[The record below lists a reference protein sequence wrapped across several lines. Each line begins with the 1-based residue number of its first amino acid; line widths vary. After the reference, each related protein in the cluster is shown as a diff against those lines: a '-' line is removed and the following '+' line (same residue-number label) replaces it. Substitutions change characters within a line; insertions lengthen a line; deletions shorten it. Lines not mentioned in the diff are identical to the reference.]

1 MLLPLFSELP
11 LLLSSKDLA
20 TCLTLQAESLLPTS
34 ISVLRHQQWASCS
47 LNQADSAGKY
57 LRDHYS
63 SDSSQN
69 LVFHRVV

>member
-11 LLLSSKDLA
+11 LLLSPKNLA
-20 TCLTLQAESLLPTS
+20 ICLILQAESLLPPP
-34 ISVLRHQQWASCS
+34 ISVLRHQQWASYS

-57 LRDHYS
+57 LRDHHS

-69 LVFHRVV
+69 LVFHRAV